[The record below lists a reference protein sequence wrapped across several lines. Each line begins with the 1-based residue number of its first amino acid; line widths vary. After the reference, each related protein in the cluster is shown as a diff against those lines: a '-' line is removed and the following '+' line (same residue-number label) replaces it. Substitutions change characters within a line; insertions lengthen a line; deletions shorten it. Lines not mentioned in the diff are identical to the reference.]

1 MLTSDFNT
9 SQQKRQKEGG
19 GCRGNLFF
27 ESRVFVFSDEQID
40 GYKNIIKTNRL
51 IKEHLDRS
59 GKKKKS
65 QRLSPSEANQECN
78 KQP

>member
-40 GYKNIIKTNRL
+40 GYEHIIKTNRL

-59 GKKKKS
+59 GKKKS